1 MSKPKRQ
8 RTVHVT
14 IKDRETG
21 YVSFASLRIERKR
34 IILNPTPGIILPTIG
49 VSDLS
54 FGRPPFDRLEAR
66 ALRLGQLLQRRW
78 FREAPS

>member
-21 YVSFASLRIERKR
+21 WVMITSIRVERRK
-34 IILNPTPGIILPTIG
+34 IG
-49 VSDLS
+49 YAPHDGLS
-54 FGRPPFDRLEAR
+54 SAKFGPAPFDRMDAR

-78 FREAPS
+78 FGVLV